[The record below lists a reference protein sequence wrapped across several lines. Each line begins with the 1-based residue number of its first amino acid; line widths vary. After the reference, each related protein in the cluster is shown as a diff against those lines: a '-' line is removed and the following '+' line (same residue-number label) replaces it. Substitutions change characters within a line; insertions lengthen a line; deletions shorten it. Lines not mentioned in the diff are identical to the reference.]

1 MLDVNVRQDITE
13 SIVNL
18 KIIVNQIRAMLV
30 NALVKG
36 VVSCVIALQAIADV
50 NVKMPIH
57 VIQILA
63 TMVNV

>member
-18 KIIVNQIRAMLV
+18 KIIVNQIHAMLV

-50 NVKMPIH
+50 SVKMPIH